1 MELGGQKRELS
12 CPTIQCQ
19 LQTRYKV
26 LCIVHGVASQTGLS
40 HLHFA
45 SPAEEGYYLRP
56 SRRKEELLLALQ
68 QPRQRETVTTWPMK
82 SHNISN
88 FLFLPMDS
96 LLIPALPP
104 SLSLL
109 SKNDFETARW
119 HSARGKVIAKKWFI
133 RLGHLWCLQVGRRED
148 AVPWEL
154 SGLQFYYQR
163 KSGEGEKTL
172 SFLTSYFHYQL
183 LLLVEKGSFSVPVWS
198 S

>member
-68 QPRQRETVTTWPMK
+68 QPRQRETVTTRPMK
-82 SHNISN
+82 SHYISN

-119 HSARGKVIAKKWFI
+119 RSARGKVIAKK
-133 RLGHLWCLQVGRRED
+133 
-148 AVPWEL
+148 
-154 SGLQFYYQR
+154 
-163 KSGEGEKTL
+163 
-172 SFLTSYFHYQL
+172 
-183 LLLVEKGSFSVPVWS
+183 
-198 S
+198 